1 MEKKETELLATNRQL
16 SCQMG
21 FFPPPRSTF
30 AGSLPDQTD
39 SLFEHLLPETTEA
52 LTSGLA

>member
-1 MEKKETELLATNRQL
+1 MEKKEIELLATNRQL

-52 LTSGLA
+52 LTSRLA